1 MNYFRFSKLLLLVL
15 ERSLEQKQ
23 VITRLIGVEAAIRT
37 TLLNGNKAD
46 PIIWTVLE
54 TNTEAP
60 KTMKGSMAI

>member
-15 ERSLEQKQ
+15 ERSLEHKQ

-37 TLLNGNKAD
+37 TLLNGNKVD
-46 PIIWTVLE
+46 PTIWTVLE
-54 TNTEAP
+54 THTEAP

>member
-15 ERSLEQKQ
+15 ERSLEHKQ

-37 TLLNGNKAD
+37 TLLNGSKAD
-46 PIIWTVLE
+46 PTIWTVLE

>member
-15 ERSLEQKQ
+15 ERSLEHKQ

-46 PIIWTVLE
+46 PNIWTVLE
-54 TNTEAP
+54 THTEAP